1 MKLIKTTLLTLSVFI
16 LISCFNDKS
25 NLDYVPVD
33 SPKSFKVLGFCTPAP
48 ENALNSKYAII
59 NKTIAE
65 VNFDYAN
72 NNYYYRA
79 SKKLNDL
86 FKLNNINISNKEN
99 ISDDINAIIEK
110 LDFIIED
117 IESMNIIIKNNS
129 DNKKVILWNIENINY
144 SLLSTSAKD
153 NNFDIE
159 KLALTLMKNK
169 LNTNN

>member
-1 MKLIKTTLLTLSVFI
+1 MKLIKIILLTLSIFI

-48 ENALNSKYAII
+48 EKALNSKYAII

-99 ISDDINAIIEK
+99 ISDDINAIEE
-110 LDFIIED
+110 LDFITKD
-117 IESMNIIIKNNS
+117 IESMNIIIKKNS

-144 SLLSTSAKD
+144 SLSSTSAKD

-159 KLALTLMKNK
+159 KLALTLIKNK

>member
-1 MKLIKTTLLTLSVFI
+1 MKLIKIILLTLSIFI

-99 ISDDINAIIEK
+99 ISDDINAIEE

-144 SLLSTSAKD
+144 SLSSTSAKD

-159 KLALTLMKNK
+159 KLALTLIKNK

>member
-1 MKLIKTTLLTLSVFI
+1 MKLIKIVLLTLSIFI

-79 SKKLNDL
+79 SKKLSDL

-99 ISDDINAIIEK
+99 ISNNINAIEE

-144 SLLSTSAKD
+144 SLSSTSAKD

-159 KLALTLMKNK
+159 KLALTLITNK
-169 LNTNN
+169 LKID

>member
-1 MKLIKTTLLTLSVFI
+1 MKLIKIILLTLSIFI

-72 NNYYYRA
+72 NNYYRA

-99 ISDDINAIIEK
+99 ISNNINAIIEK

-159 KLALTLMKNK
+159 KLALTLIKNK

>member
-1 MKLIKTTLLTLSVFI
+1 MKLIKIILLTLSIFI

-48 ENALNSKYAII
+48 EKALNSKYAII

-99 ISDDINAIIEK
+99 ISDDINAIEE
-110 LDFIIED
+110 LDFITKD
-117 IESMNIIIKNNS
+117 IESMNIIIKKNS

-144 SLLSTSAKD
+144 SLLSTSAKN

-159 KLALTLMKNK
+159 KLALTLITNK
-169 LNTNN
+169 LKID

>member
-1 MKLIKTTLLTLSVFI
+1 MKK
-16 LISCFNDKS
+16 
-25 NLDYVPVD
+25 
-33 SPKSFKVLGFCTPAP
+33 
-48 ENALNSKYAII
+48 
-59 NKTIAE
+59 
-65 VNFDYAN
+65 
-72 NNYYYRA
+72 YYRA

-99 ISDDINAIIEK
+99 ISNNINAIIEE

-144 SLLSTSAKD
+144 SILSTSAKD
-153 NNFDIE
+153 NNFDIK

>member
-1 MKLIKTTLLTLSVFI
+1 MKLIKIILLTLSIFI

-117 IESMNIIIKNNS
+117 IESMNIIIKKNS

>member
-1 MKLIKTTLLTLSVFI
+1 MR
-16 LISCFNDKS
+16 
-25 NLDYVPVD
+25 YWP
-33 SPKSFKVLGFCTPAP
+33 
-48 ENALNSKYAII
+48 
-59 NKTIAE
+59 
-65 VNFDYAN
+65 
-72 NNYYYRA
+72 
-79 SKKLNDL
+79 L

-99 ISDDINAIIEK
+99 ISNNINAIIEE

-159 KLALTLMKNK
+159 KLTLTLIKNK